1 MSLKA
6 VSAILR
12 DIIIR
17 RAVYSP
23 ANISAYRF
31 VRLCG
36 KNRILKLLYCED

>member
-23 ANISAYRF
+23 ARIYRLTG
-31 VRLCG
+31 LCG
-36 KNRILKLLYCED
+36 YAAKTAY